1 MNEQDLAK
9 RIVSKLDE
17 GLGDLSSGAVYR
29 LRLAREAALSRA
41 NAERPRSGLAGGAGS
56 GSASALLLNRRVLVP
71 LFGLILGLSV
81 LLFWQQQQSQQ
92 QISRQADYADLDAQV
107 LTDELPVTAY
117 LDTGF
122 EIWLYHHTTD

>member
-9 RIVSKLDE
+9 RIVNRLDE
-17 GLGDLSSGAVYR
+17 GLTDLSSGTLYR
-29 LRLAREAALSRA
+29 LRVAREAALSRA
-41 NAERPRSGLAGGAGS
+41 NAEQPGSGLAGGAWSGS
-56 GSASALLLNRRVLVP
+56 GSAPLLNRRILVP

-81 LLFWQQQQSQQ
+81 LLFWQQQSQQ
-92 QISRQADYADLDAQV
+92 QISRQADYAELDAQV

-122 EIWLYHHTTD
+122 EVWLYHHTTD

>member
-9 RIVSKLDE
+9 RIVSQLDDS
-17 GLGDLSSGAVYR
+17 LNDLPAGTLYR

-41 NAERPRSGLAGGAGS
+41 ELEQPASRLADGGVSGG
-56 GSASALLLNRRVLVP
+56 GSARLLNRRVLVP
-71 LFGLILGLSV
+71 LFGIIVGLSI
-81 LLFWQQQQSQQ
+81 LLFWQQQT
-92 QISRQADYADLDAQV
+92 SRQPDFAELDAQV

-122 EIWLYHHTTD
+122 EVWLYHHTAD

>member
-9 RIVSKLDE
+9 RIVNRLDE
-17 GLGDLSSGAVYR
+17 GLTDLSSGTLYR
-29 LRLAREAALSRA
+29 LRVAREAALSRA
-41 NAERPRSGLAGGAGS
+41 NAEQPGSGLAGGAWSGS
-56 GSASALLLNRRVLVP
+56 GSALLLNRRILVP

-81 LLFWQQQQSQQ
+81 LLFWQQQSQQ
-92 QISRQADYADLDAQV
+92 QISRQADYAELDAQV

-122 EIWLYHHTTD
+122 EVWLYHHTTD